1 MKIERAWLRII
12 VSVIVGGIAGYAVYR
27 LGTVVISRSGGPAQR
42 WFVMFFLLSIFSTGP
57 IVATVLAHVLTPR
70 ETKGGHT
77 RCGKCGYILKGLT
90 EPRCSECGE
99 RI

>member
-12 VSVIVGGIAGYAVYR
+12 VSAIVAGVVSLALYAGGSKVLFPVGAGYSSVLFLIFTGFFA
-27 LGTVVISRSGGPAQR
+27 GPAA
-42 WFVMFFLLSIFSTGP
+42 
-57 IVATVLAHVLTPR
+57 ATVLAHVLTP
-70 ETKGGHT
+70 KVLLDGHT